1 MSLIVQAFKPGWR
14 LFDRHVPFFRGVIL
28 GLLFVTGTCGAGEGD
43 VKQAIELYRK
53 GDYAA
58 ALRQIQPMAEAG
70 DIDAQFQLG
79 VMYGNGH
86 GVEKDPVKATQWFD
100 KAINGLDPGAPFNI
114 GVMYHEGEGLPK
126 DYGMAAQWFRKSA
139 ERGDGEAQFNLGL
152 MYDQGRGVPKD
163 LAEAA
168 KWYLK
173 AADLGVPRAQ
183 SNLAV
188 MYREGQGVKKDL
200 VQAYKWFHAAAAR
213 EEKDAKEDAKKARD
227 DLAKTMTSAQFS
239 EAIRLV
245 HEWELQTEEMKEKS
259 AAAESMSIEE

>member
-1 MSLIVQAFKPGWR
+1 MNLIMQAFKPGWR
-14 LFDRHVPFFRGVIL
+14 PSSFFM
-28 GLLFVTGTCGAGEGD
+28 GAVLALSLVAGPSIAAEGD
-43 VKQAIELYRK
+43 IKQAIELYRK

-58 ALRQIQPMAEAG
+58 AFRQVRPMAEAG
-70 DIDAQFQLG
+70 NIDAQFQLG

-100 KAINGLDPGAPFNI
+100 KAIAGLDPGAPFNI
-114 GVMYHEGEGLPK
+114 GVMYHEGQGLPK
-126 DYGMAAQWFRKSA
+126 DYAMAAQWFRKSA
-139 ERGDGEAQFNLGL
+139 ERGDGEAQFNLAL

-173 AADLGVPRAQ
+173 AADSGLPRAQ

-188 MYREGQGVKKDL
+188 MYQEGQGVEKDP

-213 EEKDAKEDAKKARD
+213 GEKEAKKARD

-239 EAIRLV
+239 EALRLV

-259 AAAESMSIEE
+259 AAVESMSVEE